1 MDTAGE
7 EDYQNMFDSWIN
19 QSKGFILVFA
29 INDLES
35 FNYLTTVTTR
45 LKKHEVLDFPIVVI
59 GNKSDLENKRQVPT
73 QQAKQ
78 FALSINAK
86 AKYFETT
93 ALNEHDKNVKAAFE
107 ECANMVAGE
116 SGDND
121 KNGNFWDSCC
131 RSCSI
136 FCWYRFCFHL
146 ARQRRWNARGAHSQR
161 PTHRRDDIP

>member
-1 MDTAGE
+1 MEDPYEVDVKLKSGENYTIKLLDTAGE

-35 FNYLTTVTTR
+35 FNYLATVTTR

-86 AKYFETT
+86 YFETT

-107 ECANMVAGE
+107 ECANMVAGG
-116 SGDND
+116 SGGKDD
-121 KNGNFWDSCC
+121 DDCSCH
-131 RSCSI
+131 RCSI
-136 FCWYRFCFHL
+136 F
-146 ARQRRWNARGAHSQR
+146 
-161 PTHRRDDIP
+161 